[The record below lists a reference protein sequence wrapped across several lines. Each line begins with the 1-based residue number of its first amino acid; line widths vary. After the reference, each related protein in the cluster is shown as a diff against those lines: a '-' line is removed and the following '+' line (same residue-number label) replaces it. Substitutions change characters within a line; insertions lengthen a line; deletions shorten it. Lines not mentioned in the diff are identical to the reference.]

1 MPARPKGAYVLVA
14 DRTGGVNPPI
24 DPDPS
29 RFVPRNCPLE
39 CPRSVGAE
47 RDTMVDQMGRDADAQ
62 RDRLGEIYARFAP
75 GGIRLAY
82 LMTGDRAIAEDL
94 VQEAFVRFVA
104 RLHSLRDPDAFDAYL
119 RRTIVNLSK
128 NYYRRRALERS
139 DLQHRAS
146 QPPPTQEEPDVS
158 EYQAMRLAL
167 LGLPARQ
174 RAAIVL
180 RYYEDLPESQ
190 IADLLRCRPA
200 TVRSLVSRGLE
211 ALRQSPE
218 VIR

>member
-1 MPARPKGAYVLVA
+1 
-14 DRTGGVNPPI
+14 
-24 DPDPS
+24 
-29 RFVPRNCPLE
+29 
-39 CPRSVGAE
+39 
-47 RDTMVDQMGRDADAQ
+47 MGRGVDEDGG
-62 RDRLGEIYARFAP
+62 RLGEMYVRFAP

-94 VQEAFVRFVA
+94 VQEAFIRFVG
-104 RLHSLRDPDAFDAYL
+104 RLHSLRDPGAFDAYL
-119 RRTIVNLSK
+119 RRTVINLSK
-128 NYYRRRALERS
+128 NYFRRRALERS
-139 DLQHRAS
+139 DLERQAS
-146 QPPPTQEEPDVS
+146 QRRPVQEERDVS
-158 EYQAMRLAL
+158 EYETMRLAL

-211 ALRQSPE
+211 TLRKSPE